1 MPGSSKKSD
10 DLVITVGGT
19 GRDREA
25 GGAAGAFGGR
35 GASLGAAGAGAAGSA
50 GGGPGFWG
58 PPYDAESAVLQG
70 ASTTYQPLAGLLQGR
85 TGPEPVFV
93 LLAKG
98 AAALDRLTVSLY
110 VRPPARLALLL
121 FLVLLHL
128 LILMML

>member
-1 MPGSSKKSD
+1 M
-10 DLVITVGGT
+10 INIGGAA
-19 GRDREA
+19 A
-25 GGAAGAFGGR
+25 GGAGGPGGGPGGAGGPGGR
-35 GASLGAAGAGAAGSA
+35 GGLLAGAAAGAGAGAGV
-50 GGGPGFWG
+50 GLGFWG

-70 ASTTYQPLAGLLQGR
+70 ASTTFQPLAGLLQGR

-121 FLVLLHL
+121 FLVLLHTV
-128 LILMML
+128 ILMML